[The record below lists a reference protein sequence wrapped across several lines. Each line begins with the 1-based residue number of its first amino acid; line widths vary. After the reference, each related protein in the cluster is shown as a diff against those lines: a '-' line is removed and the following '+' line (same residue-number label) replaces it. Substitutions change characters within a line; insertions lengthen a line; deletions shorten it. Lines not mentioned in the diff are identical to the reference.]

1 MRAIITSLGHYVPER
16 KLTNE
21 DLEKMVDTSDE
32 WIRTRT
38 GIQERRIL
46 GDGKATSHMAVRA
59 ARSALANRDIA
70 PDEIDMIIV
79 ATVTPD
85 SPVPG
90 TAPLVQKKLKATN
103 CWGFDVNGGCSGF
116 LCALTTGAQFI
127 ESGKCRKV
135 LVIGADKM
143 SALMNYKDRNTC
155 VLFGDAAGAV
165 LLEPSEDDDFGIL
178 DSILHMDGIG
188 ANYLHVQGGGSLYP
202 PSHDTVDQEKHYVFQ
217 DGKTVFKY
225 AVTGMADVARQV
237 LEKNGLTGED
247 VKLLVPHQAN
257 RRIIDAVSDRLGLTP
272 EQVAINIHK
281 YGNTTAATIPM
292 AMNEYYLDG
301 KLKRGDRVVLAAFGA
316 GFIWGS
322 VLMRWGMD

>member
-1 MRAIITSLGHYVPER
+1 MRAIITSLGHYAPQR
-16 KLTNE
+16 KLTNK
-21 DLEKMVDTSDE
+21 DLEKMVETSDE
-32 WIRTRT
+32 WIKTRT

-46 GDGKATSHMAVRA
+46 EDGKATSHMAVRA
-59 ARSALANRDIA
+59 ALSALESRNIT
-70 PDEIDMIIV
+70 PDEIDLIIV

-85 SPVPG
+85 SVVPG
-90 TAPLVQKKLKATN
+90 TAPLVQKKLKANN
-103 CWGFDVNGGCSGF
+103 CWGFDLNGGCSGF

-127 ESGKCRKV
+127 ESGKCKKV

-165 LLEPSEDDDFGIL
+165 LLEPSHEEDSGIL

-188 ANYLHVQGGGSLYP
+188 ANYLHVRGGGSLYP
-202 PSHDTVDQEKHYVFQ
+202 PSHDTVNQGMHYVFQ

-225 AVTGMADVARQV
+225 AVNGMTDVAKRI
-237 LEKNGLTGED
+237 LDRNGLTD
-247 VKLLVPHQAN
+247 QDIRLLVPHQAN

-292 AMNEYYLDG
+292 AMNEAYLDG
-301 KLKRGDRVVLAAFGA
+301 KLKKGDRVVLAAFGA

-322 VLMRWGMD
+322 VLLRWEMD